1 MRLKMNDK
9 KLVLA
14 NQSTVTVKMD
24 AEDKKKLKELAK
36 SEGVSLSDFVRMC
49 INSYVDCDKYR
60 EII

>member
-1 MRLKMNDK
+1 MMLKMNDK

-24 AEDKKKLKELAK
+24 AEDKKKLKKIAK
-36 SEGVSLSDFVRMC
+36 SEGVSLSDFVRKC
-49 INSYVDCDKYR
+49 INFYVDCDKYR

>member
-1 MRLKMNDK
+1 MMLKMNES

-14 NQSTVTVKMD
+14 NPSTVTVKMD
-24 AEDKKKLKELAK
+24 AEDKKKLKKIAK
-36 SEGVSLSDFVRMC
+36 SEGVSLSDFVRKC

>member
-1 MRLKMNDK
+1 MMLKMNDK

-24 AEDKKKLKELAK
+24 AEDKKKLKKIAK
-36 SEGVSLSDFVRMC
+36 SEGVSLSDFVRKC

>member
-1 MRLKMNDK
+1 MMLKMNDK

-14 NQSTVTVKMD
+14 NQSTVTIKMD
-24 AEDKKKLKELAK
+24 AEDKKKLKKIAK
-36 SEGVSLSDFVRMC
+36 SEGVSLSDFVRKC

>member
-1 MRLKMNDK
+1 MMLKMKDK

-24 AEDKKKLKELAK
+24 AEDKKKLEKIAK
-36 SEGVSLSDFVRMC
+36 SEGVSLSDFVCKC
-49 INSYVDCDKYR
+49 ISSYVDCDKYR